1 METVTTRLSED
12 EVIKLD
18 WLARFQHTSR
28 SQVLRKVIDE
38 GLEEELIE
46 QALQLYQRGE
56 ISLWKAA
63 ELAGKSLSSM
73 IDEAHRRKILYQYSL
88 DDFLQDIDMLE
99 HIG

>member
-12 EVIKLD
+12 EVSKLD
-18 WLARFQHTSR
+18 WLARFQHTNR
-28 SQVLRKVIDE
+28 SQILRKVIDE

-73 IDEAHRRKILYQYSL
+73 MDEAHRRKIPHQYSI
-88 DDFLQDIDMLE
+88 DDFLQDIDTLE
-99 HIG
+99 RIG